1 MLKTAISWIVLGVL
15 AYLWWWLANR
25 WSYLHSPGNQWTSVY
40 LLFSLV
46 SLAIL
51 VRLPRSSGTGM
62 FDGIVHSIRGL
73 LPALPWMALA
83 VVVMRGIAWLHLG
96 APGEPLDHFIRA
108 IVAALFAGITT
119 ALWFGALE
127 NGRRSA

>member
-1 MLKTAISWIVLGVL
+1 MQRTAISWIALGVL

-25 WSYLHSPGNQWTSVY
+25 WSYLHSPGNQWASVY
-40 LLFSLV
+40 NLYTLV

-51 VRLPRSSGTGM
+51 VRLPRSAGTGI
-62 FDGIVHSIRGL
+62 FDGFVHAIRGL

-83 VVVMRGIAWLHLG
+83 VVVMRGVAWLHAG
-96 APGEPLDHFIRA
+96 APADPLDHFVHA
-108 IVAALFAGITT
+108 IVTALLAGITT

-127 NGRRSA
+127 NSRRSG